1 MQKKHNHNPIN
12 KRKKMEK
19 SMKNLWVISLI
30 ITQQLAF
37 LANASHSRKKIVPAF
52 YVFGDSTVDA
62 GNNNNLNTLTKAN
75 VFPYGIDFN
84 NCSTGR
90 FTNGKTFA
98 DIIGNISIYVS
109 VQR

>member
-1 MQKKHNHNPIN
+1 VGYIHNHNPT
-12 KRKKMEK
+12 
-19 SMKNLWVISLI
+19 ISIFGQCLP
-30 ITQQLAF
+30 F
-37 LANASHSRKKIVPAF
+37 KKKIVPAF

-62 GNNNNLNTLTKAN
+62 GNNNNLNTLAKAN
-75 VFPYGIDFN
+75 VFPYGIYFN

-90 FTNGKTFA
+90 FTNDKTFA

>member
-1 MQKKHNHNPIN
+1 
-12 KRKKMEK
+12 
-19 SMKNLWVISLI
+19 LWVISII

-37 LANASHSRKKIVPAF
+37 LSNASHSRKNIVPAF
-52 YVFGDSTVDA
+52 YVFGDSTVDP
-62 GNNNNLNTLTKAN
+62 GNNNNINAHAKAN

-98 DIIGNISIYVS
+98 DLIGNISIYKKINFTIKLCN
-109 VQR
+109 

>member
-1 MQKKHNHNPIN
+1 
-12 KRKKMEK
+12 MEK
-19 SMKNLWVISLI
+19 SLKNLWVISII

-37 LANASHSRKKIVPAF
+37 LDNASHSRKKIAPAF
-52 YVFGDSTVDA
+52 YVFGDSSVDA
-62 GNNNNLNTLTKAN
+62 GNNNNLNTLAKAN

-98 DIIGNISIYVS
+98 DIICNISIYLYKDKLHY
-109 VQR
+109 QIL